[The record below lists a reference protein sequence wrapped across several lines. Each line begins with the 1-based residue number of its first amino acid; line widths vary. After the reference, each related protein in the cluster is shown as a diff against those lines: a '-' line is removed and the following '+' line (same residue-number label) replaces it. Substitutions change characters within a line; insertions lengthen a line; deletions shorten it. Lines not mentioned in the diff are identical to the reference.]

1 MQLAI
6 IQLST
11 ITVHR
16 EPDIRQPVRSR
27 LPLSAGSKKRDLHA
41 AVHPFFGLEE
51 RPRLPSYTSSYLFG
65 GDHPAVPTAMSAAF
79 LQT

>member
-1 MQLAI
+1 M
-6 IQLST
+6 
-11 ITVHR
+11 
-16 EPDIRQPVRSR
+16 
-27 LPLSAGSKKRDLHA
+27 
-41 AVHPFFGLEE
+41 HPFFGLEE